1 MAASSAK
8 DFDPRALAARLHSLQ
23 KAGKTAPTADF
34 ALPATLQDA
43 IDAQNFLVAE
53 ERISTPAWKVAVSPD
68 GQPVTAPLNP
78 YVEAS
83 SGASIAW
90 RPGIKFEAEVAV
102 RLGKDLP
109 VRVDGSYTRADI
121 ADAISEVYLGAELL
135 ASSVAESGKLSFLL
149 FLADRL
155 GNRGYVLGPV
165 LPKSTIDTITN
176 TPLSVTSNGRS
187 IYDGPAQ
194 HPKGD
199 VLVWLLDYA
208 NDRLRPH
215 TSLKRGALVTT
226 GTLCGAIELTS
237 PGTIEIVLD
246 GKARLGLAVA

>member
-8 DFDPRALAARLHSLQ
+8 DFDPRALAARFHSLQ

-43 IDAQNFLVAE
+43 MDAQNFLVAE
-53 ERISTPAWKVAVSPD
+53 ERISTDAWKVAVSPD

-78 YVEAS
+78 FVEAS
-83 SGASIAW
+83 SGATIAW
-90 RPGIKFEAEVAV
+90 RPGMKFEAEVAV
-102 RLGKDLP
+102 RLGRDLP
-109 VRVDGSYTRADI
+109 VRIDGSYTRADI
-121 ADAISEVYLGAELL
+121 ADAISEVHLGAELL
-135 ASSVAESGKLSFLL
+135 ASSVVESGKVSFLL

-165 LPKSTIDTITN
+165 VPTAVVDTITN
-176 TPLSVTSNGRS
+176 TPLSVTFNGQS
-187 IYDGPAQ
+187 IFDGPAQ

-199 VLVWLLDYA
+199 VLVWLQDYA

-215 TSLKRGALVTT
+215 TSLKGGALITT

-246 GKARLGLAVA
+246 GEVRLGVTVA

>member
-1 MAASSAK
+1 MGVSSAK

-23 KAGKTAPTADF
+23 KADKTAPTADF

-43 IDAQNFLVAE
+43 MDAQNFLVAE
-53 ERISTPAWKVAVSPD
+53 ERISVPAWKVTASPD

-83 SGASIAW
+83 SGATIAW
-90 RPGIKFEAEVAV
+90 RRGMKFETEIAV

-109 VRVDGSYTRADI
+109 LRVDGNYTRADI
-121 ADAISEVYLGAELL
+121 TEAISEAYLGAELL

-165 LPKSTIDTITN
+165 LPKSVIDTITN
-176 TPLSVTSNGRS
+176 TPLSVTFNGQS
-187 IYDGPAQ
+187 IYDGPAE

-199 VLVWLLDYA
+199 VLEWLLDYA

-215 TSLKRGALVTT
+215 TSLKSGALITT
-226 GTLCGAIELTS
+226 GTLCGAIELAS
-237 PGTIEIVLD
+237 PGAIEIVLD
-246 GKARLGLAVA
+246 GKARLDLTVA